1 MKKSELE
8 EIETI
13 SIHYTFYIVLHS
25 NRDSSEAHCQPDFV
39 HRASAQVTVSPQ
51 QNLLPGLPFILP
63 AQSPG
68 QVIQFSPL
76 LGWQIPSPLQV
87 ETFASVVVTTSNPM
101 VALVVVTKSGPTIA
115 SGCSPIDAV

>member
-1 MKKSELE
+1 M
-8 EIETI
+8 
-13 SIHYTFYIVLHS
+13 
-25 NRDSSEAHCQPDFV
+25 

-51 QNLLPGLPFILP
+51 QNLLPGLPLILP
-63 AQSPG
+63 AQSAG

-87 ETFASVVVTTSNPM
+87 ETFASVVVTTSNPT

-115 SGCSPIDAV
+115 SGCSPMRDAEYVEELQLYSRSKLQPDSSQVKFKA